1 MSEQPNDQ
9 TPVIPEPPAPERLD
23 GAVASEAMSSD
34 AMSSDAVP
42 ASEPPASRKALVI
55 AFVSVVA
62 ALALVWLAPSIDPH
76 EDPPAESA
84 VNHGDPEDA
93 AAVGKPAPMHYTLKD
108 MNGVEVKL
116 EAFKGKVVVVNFWAT
131 WCGPCKA
138 EIPDLVALQTQYKDD
153 LVVLGISVDDKAEDM
168 KPYAAEY
175 KINYPLLV
183 GNGRQDVQD
192 AFGPLYGVPVS
203 VIVGRDGK
211 IAKKHSGIAS
221 REQFE
226 AEIQSLL

>member
-1 MSEQPNDQ
+1 MSEQPNDAIPVNPESD
-9 TPVIPEPPAPERLD
+9 TPGMPTDGSMPSSAITGQAPPP
-23 GAVASEAMSSD
+23 
-34 AMSSDAVP
+34 
-42 ASEPPASRKALVI
+42 SEPPASRKALAI

-76 EDPPAESA
+76 EDPPAGSA
-84 VNHGDPEDA
+84 SVNHGDPEDGE
-93 AAVGKPAPMHYTLKD
+93 AVGKPAPMHYTLKD
-108 MNGVEVKL
+108 MNGVDVKL
-116 EAFKGKVVVVNFWAT
+116 DAFKGKVVVVNFWAT

-138 EIPDLVALQTQYKDD
+138 EIPDLVALQADYKND

-211 IAKKHSGIAS
+211 IARKHSGIAS

-226 AEIQSLL
+226 AEIKELL

>member
-9 TPVIPEPPAPERLD
+9 TPVTPESSAPDLPSD
-23 GAVASEAMSSD
+23 GAVPLGTASSA
-34 AMSSDAVP
+34 AP
-42 ASEPPASRKALVI
+42 PSEPPASRKALAI

-62 ALALVWLAPSIDPH
+62 ALTLVWLAPSIDPH
-76 EDPPAESA
+76 EDVPSESAA
-84 VNHGDPEDA
+84 VNHGEPEDA
-93 AAVGKPAPMHYTLKD
+93 QAIGKPAPMHYTLQD
-108 MNGVEVKL
+108 MNGVDVKL
-116 EAFKGKVVVVNFWAT
+116 DAFKGKVVVVNFWAT

-168 KPYAAEY
+168 KPYAVEY

>member
-1 MSEQPNDQ
+1 
-9 TPVIPEPPAPERLD
+9 
-23 GAVASEAMSSD
+23 
-34 AMSSDAVP
+34 
-42 ASEPPASRKALVI
+42 
-55 AFVSVVA
+55 
-62 ALALVWLAPSIDPH
+62 
-76 EDPPAESA
+76 
-84 VNHGDPEDA
+84 
-93 AAVGKPAPMHYTLKD
+93 
-108 MNGVEVKL
+108 VKL
-116 EAFKGKVVVVNFWAT
+116 DAFKGKVVVVNFWAT

>member
-9 TPVIPEPPAPERLD
+9 TPVTPESPAPGTPLS
-23 GAVASEAMSSD
+23 GAIQGD
-34 AMSSDAVP
+34 NP
-42 ASEPPASRKALVI
+42 PPSEPPASRKALVI
-55 AFVSVVA
+55 AFISVVA

-84 VNHGDPEDA
+84 SVNHGDPEDA
-93 AAVGKPAPMHYTLKD
+93 EAIGKPAPMHYTLKD

-116 EAFKGKVVVVNFWAT
+116 DAFKGKVVVVNFWAT

-138 EIPDLVALQTQYKDD
+138 EIPDLVALQADYKDD

-211 IAKKHSGIAS
+211 IARKHSGIAS

-226 AEIQSLL
+226 SEIKELL

>member
-1 MSEQPNDQ
+1 MSEQPHDS
-9 TPVIPEPPAPERLD
+9 TPVTPDSTAPEMPPDSAAPTGER
-23 GAVASEAMSSD
+23 
-34 AMSSDAVP
+34 
-42 ASEPPASRKALVI
+42 PASRTALVL
-55 AFVSVVA
+55 AFVSVVM

-76 EDPPAESA
+76 EPPAESASA

-93 AAVGKPAPMHYTLKD
+93 DAIGKEAPMHYTLKD
-108 MNGVEVKL
+108 MNGVDVKL

-138 EIPDLVALQTQYKDD
+138 EIPDLVSLQAQYKDD

-175 KINYPLLV
+175 KITYPLLV

>member
-9 TPVIPEPPAPERLD
+9 TPVTLESSAPDMPSD
-23 GAVASEAMSSD
+23 GAVASGAT
-34 AMSSDAVP
+34 P
-42 ASEPPASRKALVI
+42 PSEPPASRKALVI
-55 AFVSVVA
+55 AFISVVA

-84 VNHGDPEDA
+84 SVNHGEPEDA
-93 AAVGKPAPMHYTLKD
+93 AAIGKPAPMHYTLQD
-108 MNGVEVKL
+108 MNGVDVKL
-116 EAFKGKVVVVNFWAT
+116 DAFKGKVVVVNFWAT

-138 EIPDLVALQTQYKDD
+138 EIPDLVALQAQYKDD

>member
-9 TPVIPEPPAPERLD
+9 TPVTPESAPDL
-23 GAVASEAMSSD
+23 SSD
-34 AMSSDAVP
+34 GTASTDAASSAVP
-42 ASEPPASRKALVI
+42 PSEPPASRKALVI

-76 EDPPAESA
+76 EEPAESA

-93 AAVGKPAPMHYTLKD
+93 NAIGKPAPMHYTLQD
-108 MNGVEVKL
+108 MNGVDVKL
-116 EAFKGKVVVVNFWAT
+116 DAFKGKVVVVNFWAT

-138 EIPDLVALQTQYKDD
+138 EIPDLVALQAQYKDD

-221 REQFE
+221 KEQFE

>member
-9 TPVIPEPPAPERLD
+9 TPVTSEPSAPEMPSSDVTPPA
-23 GAVASEAMSSD
+23 
-34 AMSSDAVP
+34 
-42 ASEPPASRKALVI
+42 EPPASRKAFVI
-55 AFVSVVA
+55 AFISVVA

-76 EDPPAESA
+76 QDGAESA
-84 VNHGDPEDA
+84 SGVNHGEPEDA
-93 AAVGKPAPMHYTLKD
+93 EAIGKPAPMHYTLKD
-108 MNGVEVKL
+108 MHGVEVKL
-116 EAFKGKVVVVNFWAT
+116 DAFKGKVVVVNFWAT

-138 EIPDLVALQTQYKDD
+138 EIPDLVALQEQYKND

-203 VIVGRDGK
+203 VIVDREGK

-226 AEIQSLL
+226 SEIKQLL